1 MMRGI
6 GSCGGWGFCGCL
18 NWDYWDLWDYV
29 DGCLGWLVRVEMG
42 MSS

>member
-18 NWDYWDLWDYV
+18 NWDYWDYV